1 MSSLRMQ
8 EQLTLDSREVA
19 DMVEKKH
26 CHLVRDIEKFSE
38 YLQPSLESNFGLNEF
53 FIKSSYKDSIGRTL
67 PCYLITRKGCEF
79 IAHKMTGRK
88 GSLFTAAYINK
99 FHEMEDRIQ
108 NKPVP
113 KKKLRDDKLDY
124 NEYMIYSKTDR
135 IPMDQEYIDRVGL
148 DRPYNEVKSIIL
160 GDTKHINTLYEPI
173 EEEPEEPPQII
184 PKYYRGVRV
193 VTVQDIV
200 DLSGLSRTT
209 IRYHIKK
216 LKEETDY
223 FVVEG
228 ADLFRFK
235 RENPCLCKVMNSIT
249 VITKSGFQKLAKYV
263 LDVEEELP
271 SLPEKQLPEKPKLD
285 KNIELD
291 PITNR
296 LFDIWVNLNELQK
309 AEAFGY
315 MNRMMA

>member
-1 MSSLRMQ
+1 MKNLVAN

-19 DMVEKKH
+19 EMVGKPHNDLIKSI
-26 CHLVRDIEKFSE
+26 RNSAE
-38 YLQPSLESNFGLNEF
+38 YLAEGNFSLSEF
-53 FIKSSYKDSIGRTL
+53 FIKSNYQDCTGRTL

-88 GSLFTAAYINK
+88 GSLFTAEYINR
-99 FHEMEDRIQ
+99 FHEMEERLQ
-108 NKPVP
+108 EKPKNSP
-113 KKKLRDDKLDY
+113 KKMVKPEYVALGYGFASY
-124 NEYMIYSKTDR
+124 NKEIE
-135 IPMDQEYIDRVGL
+135 IPMNQEYINKCGIDH
-148 DRPYNEVKSIIL
+148 PYYKVESIVKDSIRY
-160 GDTKHINTLYEPI
+160 KNTLFEPG
-173 EEEPEEPPQII
+173 EPRKEPPQII

-216 LKEETDY
+216 LKEGTDY